1 MTGRGDLHRKTK
13 LAVGRD
19 PTQKTVKSI
28 FLGSA
33 KFLTN
38 SRTTG
43 TFGIGQAASSS
54 QHYRYT

>member
-13 LAVGRD
+13 QAVGRD

-28 FLGSA
+28 LLGPT
-33 KFLTN
+33 KFLAN

-54 QHYRYT
+54 